1 MTNHSQEVPMKL
13 IIERN
18 QLMNSIQ
25 HVMKAISSR
34 PTIAILSGIKL
45 EAQQNFVKL
54 TGSDSDITIES
65 TIPREEDGMINIHDV
80 QPGTV
85 ILQAKFV
92 SEIVR
97 KLPGDQVEIE
107 SDDELNVT
115 IRSAA
120 AEFKLNGQ
128 DAEEYPQPAILTTD
142 NQFEIQA
149 DVLKNLIRQT
159 NFAVSTQETR
169 PILTGVHFILEDGV
183 FELVA
188 TDSHRLASRK
198 INLNSDAESVSFR
211 NIVVP
216 GKSLSELNKI
226 LDDHQEKVFVS
237 VSDNQILFKTANV
250 NFHSRLLDGNYPE
263 TSRLNPEQSKTTVS
277 IKSRELMQ
285 TIDRASLL
293 AQDNRNNIVKLAT
306 MPNQLQITSH
316 SPEIGTAEEKVD
328 TMSIEGEDLKIS
340 FNAKYMIDALRA
352 IDSEEIEIAFTGAMR
367 PFILRPQNE
376 EESILQL
383 ITPVRTY

>member
-1 MTNHSQEVPMKL
+1 MKL
-13 IIERN
+13 TIERT

-45 EAQQNFVKL
+45 EAQNDRVKL

-65 TIPREEDGMINIHDV
+65 TIPQEEDGMIYIHEV
-80 QPGTV
+80 QPGTI
-85 ILQAKFV
+85 ILNAKFF

-97 KLPGDQVEIE
+97 KLPGSQVEIE

-115 IRSAA
+115 IRSEA

-128 DAEEYPQPAILTTD
+128 SAEEYPQPSLLSSD
-142 NQFEIQA
+142 DSFEIQA

-169 PILTGVHFILEDGV
+169 PILTGVHFVLENGQ

-198 INLNSDAESVSFR
+198 IELADAPSGLTFR

-226 LDDHQEKVFVS
+226 LEDNQEKVYVS
-237 VSDNQILFKTANV
+237 VSDNQILLKTANV
-250 NFHSRLLDGNYPE
+250 SFLSRLLEGNYPE
-263 TSRLNPEQSKTTVS
+263 TSRLIPDQSKTTIAV
-277 IKSRELMQ
+277 KSRELMQ
-285 TIDRASLL
+285 AIDRASLL
-293 AQDNRNNIVKLAT
+293 ASDNRNNIVKLST
-306 MPNQLQITSH
+306 LDNNVIEITSH
-316 SPEIGTAEEKVD
+316 SPEIGTAEEQVQ
-328 TMSIEGEDLKIS
+328 TSGIEGEDLKIS

-352 IDSEEIEIAFTGAMR
+352 IDSEDITISFTGAMR
-367 PFILRPQNE
+367 PFILKPTQE
-376 EESILQL
+376 EEIILQL

>member
-1 MTNHSQEVPMKL
+1 M
-13 IIERN
+13 
-18 QLMNSIQ
+18 
-25 HVMKAISSR
+25 
-34 PTIAILSGIKL
+34 
-45 EAQQNFVKL
+45 
-54 TGSDSDITIES
+54 
-65 TIPREEDGMINIHDV
+65 
-80 QPGTV
+80 
-85 ILQAKFV
+85 
-92 SEIVR
+92 R
-97 KLPGDQVEIE
+97 K
-107 SDDELNVT
+107 
-115 IRSAA
+115 
-120 AEFKLNGQ
+120 
-128 DAEEYPQPAILTTD
+128 
-142 NQFEIQA
+142 
-149 DVLKNLIRQT
+149 
-159 NFAVSTQETR
+159 
-169 PILTGVHFILEDGV
+169 
-183 FELVA
+183 
-188 TDSHRLASRK
+188 
-198 INLNSDAESVSFR
+198 SVSFR

-263 TSRLNPEQSKTTVS
+263 TSRLIPEQSKTTVS

>member
-250 NFHSRLLDGNYPE
+250 NFHPE
-263 TSRLNPEQSKTTVS
+263 TSRLIPEQSKTTVS

>member
-1 MTNHSQEVPMKL
+1 M
-13 IIERN
+13 
-18 QLMNSIQ
+18 
-25 HVMKAISSR
+25 
-34 PTIAILSGIKL
+34 
-45 EAQQNFVKL
+45 
-54 TGSDSDITIES
+54 
-65 TIPREEDGMINIHDV
+65 
-80 QPGTV
+80 
-85 ILQAKFV
+85 
-92 SEIVR
+92 
-97 KLPGDQVEIE
+97 EIE

-263 TSRLNPEQSKTTVS
+263 TSRLIPEQSKTTVS

>member
-1 MTNHSQEVPMKL
+1 MT
-13 IIERN
+13 
-18 QLMNSIQ
+18 
-25 HVMKAISSR
+25 
-34 PTIAILSGIKL
+34 
-45 EAQQNFVKL
+45 
-54 TGSDSDITIES
+54 S
-65 TIPREEDGMINIHDV
+65 T
-80 QPGTV
+80 GTV

-226 LDDHQEKVFVS
+226 LDDHQEKVLCQCF
-237 VSDNQILFKTANV
+237 
-250 NFHSRLLDGNYPE
+250 R
-263 TSRLNPEQSKTTVS
+263 QSNS
-277 IKSRELMQ
+277 I
-285 TIDRASLL
+285 
-293 AQDNRNNIVKLAT
+293 
-306 MPNQLQITSH
+306 
-316 SPEIGTAEEKVD
+316 
-328 TMSIEGEDLKIS
+328 
-340 FNAKYMIDALRA
+340 
-352 IDSEEIEIAFTGAMR
+352 
-367 PFILRPQNE
+367 
-376 EESILQL
+376 
-383 ITPVRTY
+383 

>member
-1 MTNHSQEVPMKL
+1 MKL

-45 EAQQNFVKL
+45 EAQQDYVKL

-115 IRSAA
+115 IRSGA

-128 DAEEYPQPAILTTD
+128 DAEEYPQPALLTTD

-149 DVLKNLIRQT
+149 DVFKNLIRQT

-169 PILTGVHFILEDGV
+169 PILTGVHFILENSV

-198 INLNSDAESVSFR
+198 INLNGDAENISFR

-226 LDDHQEKVFVS
+226 LDDHQEKVYVS

-250 NFHSRLLDGNYPE
+250 NFLSRLLDGNYPE
-263 TSRLNPEQSKTTVS
+263 TSRLIPEQSKTTVS

-316 SPEIGTAEEKVD
+316 SPEIGTAEEKVE